1 MHFAFSAGPL
11 LSARTAK
18 RRSTA
23 LETKVSRLPLEKQV
37 LVVEEE
43 EEEEKEKVL
52 EEVSSVPTGAR
63 QGEVVL

>member
-1 MHFAFSAGPL
+1 LVPLAAGPR

-37 LVVEEE
+37 LVL
-43 EEEEKEKVL
+43 EEEEKE
-52 EEVSSVPTGAR
+52 E
-63 QGEVVL
+63 

>member
-1 MHFAFSAGPL
+1 M
-11 LSARTAK
+11 
-18 RRSTA
+18 
-23 LETKVSRLPLEKQV
+23 SRLPLEKQV
-37 LVVEEE
+37 LVVEEEE

>member
-1 MHFAFSAGPL
+1 M
-11 LSARTAK
+11 
-18 RRSTA
+18 
-23 LETKVSRLPLEKQV
+23 SRLPLEKQV
-37 LVVEEE
+37 LVVEE